1 MSSSP
6 AHIEAIAEA
15 LHAGLDRG
23 TSVDPDLRDADL
35 SLPDAYAVAEAVRIK
50 RTEAGARTTGRKIG
64 FTNAETAAAFGA
76 PGPIWGWVYN
86 STLRSHE
93 RARTAIK
100 EPVVL
105 DLSTFVEPRLEPEIV
120 LGLARAPAAGMNEVE
135 LASCVAW
142 AAPGFEIVQSVFPG
156 WRFTA
161 AEAVAGHG
169 LHGALI
175 VGAPFSVATEPKATE
190 SYGIPDPASSAA
202 PTSSPGWLS
211 DVVMDLSR
219 DGTAIARGV
228 GSNALGGPLRAL
240 RWLVDE
246 LDRTGDAPLVA
257 GEIVTTGTLTEAH
270 PVGPGE
276 TWNVVSA
283 SSESSGAPLGSMT
296 IQFV

>member
-1 MSSSP
+1 MSASP
-6 AHIEAIAEA
+6 AHIEALAEA
-15 LHAGLDRG
+15 LYAGLDRG
-23 TSVDPDLRDADL
+23 SPVDPGLRDAGL
-35 SLPDAYAVAEAVRIK
+35 SLQDAYRVAQAVRIK
-50 RTEAGARTTGRKIG
+50 RTKAGSWMAGRKIG

-86 STLRSHE
+86 STLRSLD
-93 RARTAIK
+93 RARRAF
-100 EPVVL
+100 EGPVVL
-105 DLSTFVEPRLEPEIV
+105 DLSAFSEPRLEPEIV
-120 LGLARAPAAGMNEVE
+120 LGLARVPAAGMNEAE

-175 VGAPFSVATEPKATE
+175 VGAPFAVATEPKKA
-190 SYGIPDPASSAA
+190 DPSGAWASSAEPA
-202 PTSSPGWLS
+202 SPLCWLS
-211 DVVMDLSR
+211 DVVMDLTR
-219 DGTAIARGV
+219 DGTAIARGL

-246 LDRTGDAPLVA
+246 LERTGEAPLMS
-257 GEIVTTGTLTEAH
+257 GEVITTGTLTGAH
-270 PVGPGE
+270 PVLPGE
-276 TWNVVSA
+276 TWSVASA
-283 SSESSGAPLGSMT
+283 KSESSGVPLGSMT